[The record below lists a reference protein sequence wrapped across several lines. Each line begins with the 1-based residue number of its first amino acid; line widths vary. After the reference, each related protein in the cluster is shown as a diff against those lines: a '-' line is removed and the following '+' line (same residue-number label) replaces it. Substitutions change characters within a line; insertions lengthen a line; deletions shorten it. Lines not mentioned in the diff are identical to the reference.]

1 MNTDLN
7 SLRIF
12 QSHRRRQAGFSLV
25 EVVLAVGVVSFAFV
39 AILGLIPAGLSQFRQ
54 AVDTSVCSQIA
65 QRVIMDAQ
73 QTEFDILID
82 AANTQSKEP
91 GISFRAPKISGAELR
106 YFDEQG
112 NEVVPSN
119 ESAKTNPATLSTKE
133 KALIVYHV
141 NTRIRPMTVLP
152 RTSGDESPAIA
163 TVTVEV
169 AYNPGHRKL
178 SFKANISNPTSK
190 DYAFSNLI
198 DLSDPTKN
206 PGVTVKTYASQ
217 VGRNQ

>member
-1 MNTDLN
+1 MNITH
-7 SLRIF
+7 SLPRAF
-12 QSHRRRQAGFSLV
+12 PSNGRGQKGFSLV

-39 AILGLIPAGLSQFRQ
+39 AILGLLPAGLAQFRQ
-54 AVDTSVCSQIA
+54 AVDTSVCSQIS

-73 QTEFDILID
+73 QTEFDTLID
-82 AANTQSKEP
+82 ASDPKSKDP
-91 GISFRAPKISGAELR
+91 GVSFRAPKISSAELR

-112 NEVVPSN
+112 NEVVPAGN
-119 ESAKTNPATLSTKE
+119 SAKANPQNLSPKE

-152 RTSGDESPAIA
+152 RDGTAESPSIA

-178 SFKANISNPTSK
+178 AFKDNVSSPTSK
-190 DYAFSNLI
+190 DYSLSNLI
-198 DLSDPTKN
+198 DQSDPAKN

-217 VGRNQ
+217 VGRNK

>member
-1 MNTDLN
+1 MNTTHNL
-7 SLRIF
+7 SRTIES
-12 QSHRRRQAGFSLV
+12 QRRGQKGFSLV

-39 AILGLIPAGLSQFRQ
+39 AILGLLPAGLAQFRQ

-73 QTEFDILID
+73 QTEFNALID
-82 AANTQSKEP
+82 ASDPNSNNK
-91 GISFRAPKISGAELR
+91 GVSFRAPKISGPELR

-112 NEVVPSN
+112 NEVPV
-119 ESAKTNPATLSTKE
+119 SAAARANPDSLSKDE
-133 KALIVYHV
+133 KKLIVYHV

-152 RTSGDESPAIA
+152 RTDADESPAIA

-169 AYNPGHRKL
+169 AFNPGHRKL
-178 SFKANISNPTSK
+178 KFKSASTDLKSEE
-190 DYAFSNLI
+190 YALSNLI
-198 DLSDPTKN
+198 DRSDASKN
-206 PGVTVKTYASQ
+206 PGITVKTYCTQ